1 MRIIV
6 DERERG
12 SRVPSHL
19 RALGVRVLFKRL
31 TVGDY
36 ILSSDCAVE
45 RKTAR
50 DFVNSVSSG
59 RIFDQARRLAES
71 YSRPTLIIE
80 GDVRIAISTLRAGL
94 RSFYGA
100 LAFLWMAYSVAT
112 FFSSSE
118 RETAELLYALVKHEQ
133 VEVKKRIVIRE
144 KPKLETLRERQLFV
158 VQSFPG
164 IGPKLADRL
173 LRRFGSIKRIVN
185 ASPIELSLVEGLGR
199 KKGFELVRFFEA
211 KYD

>member
-1 MRIIV
+1 
-6 DERERG
+6 
-12 SRVPSHL
+12 
-19 RALGVRVLFKRL
+19 
-31 TVGDY
+31 
-36 ILSSDCAVE
+36 
-45 RKTAR
+45 
-50 DFVNSVSSG
+50 
-59 RIFDQARRLAES
+59 
-71 YSRPTLIIE
+71 
-80 GDVRIAISTLRAGL
+80 
-94 RSFYGA
+94 
-100 LAFLWMAYSVAT
+100 
-112 FFSSSE
+112 
-118 RETAELLYALVKHEQ
+118 TAELLYALVKHEQ

-211 KYD
+211 KYDEWTKSFKQAKLDELSV